1 MTSKEKTDL
10 ICKILSDKK
19 ANGIVYLDVEKKTS
33 LCDFFIIAGGR
44 SKTHVQS
51 LAENLEEKLKKEY
64 DTVPQRVEG
73 VQGGRWVVL
82 DYSDVI
88 VHLFGAEERDFYC
101 LERLW
106 EDGANLIKYED

>member
-33 LCDFFIIAGGR
+33 LCDYFIIAGGR

-73 VQGGRWVVL
+73 VQGGRWAVL
-82 DYSDVI
+82 DYTDVI
-88 VHLFGAEERDFYC
+88 VHIFGAEERDFYC

-106 EDGANLIKYED
+106 EDGANLVKYED